1 MTRNLR
7 LKAAFIVAVILACI
21 YGIIGLPKSKE
32 ELAANWKNN
41 IHLGLDLSGGT
52 QLVMQVQLQDAFK
65 AYADASIQRMEDA
78 MKKENI
84 DFGALTSSDPKRLE
98 DAEKIEIDVKNV
110 PLAKGSAFR
119 TMVNDQFGDWVLT
132 ALSSTDYKL
141 MLKTTEG
148 LKLKQDTMT
157 QTMATIER
165 KINGL
170 GLTES
175 SVQPTGRSA
184 NDAELLIQLPGV
196 DDPAHVKQLLQTQAV
211 LEWDEVKDGP
221 FASKEEAMAKHGGVL
236 PLNTKLVPTVA
247 RGAAQSWYLVSRIS
261 IVRGTDIRD
270 AHASQ
275 GDMNRWETS
284 FVLTQDA
291 AKRFERYTEA
301 NIGNRAAIVVDGQ
314 VISAPTIQSRIS
326 DTGRITG
333 AATHEEAGDLALNL
347 RAGSLPASI
356 VIQEERTVGPSLGAD
371 SIRDGFW
378 AGIVGLIAVV
388 FFMLVYYRRAG
399 INATLALVLNAVI
412 LIAALSY
419 FDATLTLPGIAG
431 IILTIGMAVDT
442 NVLIFERIREELRT
456 GKAVIAAVDTGFA
469 KAFLTIIDTHV
480 TTVVSCAFLFI
491 FGTGPVKGFA
501 VTLVIGLIANVFTAV
516 FVSKT
521 IFDWELSRKEAG
533 NRTQYLRAPGRLL
546 GSRWY
551 LVVTF

>member
-21 YGIIGLPKSKE
+21 YGIVGLPKSKAD
-32 ELAANWKNN
+32 LIGNWKKN

-65 AYADASIQRMEDA
+65 AYADAAIQRMEDE

-84 DFGALTSSDPKRLE
+84 DLGSILSSDPKRLE
-98 DAEKIEIDVKNV
+98 DAEKIEIDVKSV
-110 PLAKGSAFR
+110 PLAKGSMFR
-119 TMVNDQFGDWVLT
+119 SMVNDQFGDWVLT
-132 ALSSTDYKL
+132 AQNSTDYKL
-141 MLKTTEG
+141 TLKTTEA

-165 KINGL
+165 KINAL

-184 NDAELLIQLPGV
+184 DEAELLIQLPGV

-221 FASKEEAMAKHGGVL
+221 FASREEAMTKHGGVL
-236 PLNTKLVPTVA
+236 PLNTKLVPTTA
-247 RGAAQSWYLVSRIS
+247 RGGVQSWYLVSRTS

-275 GDMNRWETS
+275 GDLNRWETG

-291 AKRFERYTEA
+291 AKRFERYTES

-333 AATHEEAGDLALNL
+333 AATQEEASDLALNL

-378 AGIVGLIAVV
+378 AGTVGLIVV
-388 FFMLVYYRRAG
+388 VCFMLFYYRRAG

-431 IILTIGMAVDT
+431 IILTIGMAVDS

-456 GKAVIAAVDTGFA
+456 GKAVVAAVDAGFS

-521 IFDWELSRKEAG
+521 IFDFELSGKK
-533 NRTQYLRAPGRLL
+533 Q
-546 GSRWY
+546 
-551 LVVTF
+551 VTALSI

>member
-1 MTRNLR
+1 MTRNLQY
-7 LKAAFIVAVILACI
+7 KAAFIILVILVCI
-21 YGIIGLPKSKE
+21 YGIIGLPKSKD
-32 ELAANWKNN
+32 ELIANWKKN

-52 QLVMQVQLQDAFK
+52 QLVMQVQIQDAFK
-65 AYADASIQRMEDA
+65 AYADAAIQRMEDE
-78 MKKENI
+78 MKKESI
-84 DFGALTSSDPKRLE
+84 DSSGLTSSDPKRLE
-98 DAEKIEIDVKNV
+98 DADKIEIDIKGV
-110 PLAKGSAFR
+110 PLAKGSALR
-119 TMVNDQFGDWVLT
+119 AMVNDQFGDWVLT
-132 ALSSTDYKL
+132 AANSTDYRL
-141 MLKTTEG
+141 TLKTSEA

-175 SVQPTGRSA
+175 SVQPTGRS
-184 NDAELLIQLPGV
+184 DTEAELLIQLPGV

-221 FASKEEAMAKHGGVL
+221 FASKEEAMTKHGGVL

-247 RGAAQSWYLVSRIS
+247 RGAQQQWYLVSRIS

-275 GDMNRWETS
+275 GDMNRWETG

-291 AKRFERYTEA
+291 ARRFERYTEA

-378 AGIVGLIAVV
+378 AGTVGLIAVIL
-388 FFMLVYYRRAG
+388 FMLFYYHRSG

-431 IILTIGMAVDT
+431 IILTIGMAVDS

-456 GKAVIAAVDTGFA
+456 GKAVVAAVDAGFA

-521 IFDWELSRKEAG
+521 IFDFELSGKK
-533 NRTQYLRAPGRLL
+533 Q
-546 GSRWY
+546 
-551 LVVTF
+551 VTALSI